1 MIGQRLYF
9 DAKLVQKKDY
19 GPDVKLPNGYTKLE
33 YIRKTGTDRIDL
45 GLTYNVDMIAGIR
58 WQGPI
63 TGNSQWPILFGQYR
77 TTGFSGDYYQCFT
90 LRALDSGK
98 SFQLFHGFN
107 PNTTYGEALYLKNYI
122 DDNVHDYELREESL
136 VIDGV
141 EKTYQQLFSEAGQS
155 FLGQDN
161 SKIQKTNHIYL
172 FNDASSGRPSEF
184 KLYNFYLRN
193 NAEDLTL
200 LNLIPCRN
208 PSGTICFY
216 DTAGQKEF
224 TCNGLNAPT

>member
-9 DAKLVQKKDY
+9 DTKPVQKKDY
-19 GPDVKLPNGYTKLE
+19 GPDVKLPDGYTKLE

-45 GLTYNVDMIAGIR
+45 GLKYNVNMIAGIR

-63 TGNSQWPILFGQYR
+63 TGNSAWPVMFGQFSTQGY
-77 TTGFSGDYYQCFT
+77 SGDYYQSFAFRT
-90 LRALDSGK
+90 LDGGK
-98 SFQLFHGFN
+98 SLTIYHGFA
-107 PNTTYGEALYLKNYI
+107 PNTTYGDMVEMKNFV
-122 DDNVHDYELREESL
+122 DDKVHDFEFREESL

-141 EKTYQQLFSEAGQS
+141 EKTYEQLFIEDGQS
-155 FLGQDN
+155 FRGQDN
-161 SKIQKTNHIYL
+161 SKISTRYNMYL
-172 FNDASSGRPSEF
+172 FADARTGRPSAF

-224 TCNGLNAPT
+224 TCSGLNAPT